1 MRRFEIDAERAGDRV
16 DKLLARLLP
25 ETSRATI
32 QRWILEQRVLI
43 DGRVCRAREVL
54 ALGSVI
60 ELSPGPPPVTEVV
73 ADASVP
79 FGVVFEDSHLVV
91 VDKPAGI
98 VVHPARGNWQG
109 TLVSGLL
116 AREGF
121 GGSVAG
127 LPHVILAVGLL
138 RVGLSIKGGVPYES
152 LIDITFVR
160 CVVR

>member
-60 ELSPGPPPVTEVV
+60 ELSPGPPPVITVKPTRPTRRANERV
-73 ADASVP
+73 AS
-79 FGVVFEDSHLVV
+79 
-91 VDKPAGI
+91 
-98 VVHPARGNWQG
+98 
-109 TLVSGLL
+109 
-116 AREGF
+116 
-121 GGSVAG
+121 
-127 LPHVILAVGLL
+127 
-138 RVGLSIKGGVPYES
+138 
-152 LIDITFVR
+152 
-160 CVVR
+160 